1 MRRSVCRLT
10 AIAPGETITN
20 RLQFWGVNM
29 TSPAFSFSTQEIQS
43 GRLLYGAYFSRL
55 KVALNGARI
64 MLWVAIFAGA
74 FGGLLTGWSGIGPD
88 IRSLGLKAGL
98 VWGLAGVVVVQLM
111 RFADSRLLNCQSGL
125 IKSAQEAQ
133 SVTSGDPGLYK
144 IYVDLHWQEWVRQ
157 AFCRTSM
164 LLILAG
170 FVLVACGAGINAIRG
185 VSSLFRQGDVA
196 GWLIWYFTT
205 GLLLQSV
212 KYGVQKL
219 FSLHEAI
226 QERLDPRLE
235 VEKVKGLQEHRWR
248 EVVARCVENQACR
261 QGEGRYYENIST
273 IGGDNSGSKKMIQGE
288 KVVRS
293 VR

>member
-1 MRRSVCRLT
+1 M
-10 AIAPGETITN
+10 AN
-20 RLQFWGVNM
+20 RLQHWGVDM
-29 TSPAFSFSTQEIQS
+29 TPPTFSFSAQEIQS
-43 GRLLYGAYFSRL
+43 GSLLYGAYFSRL
-55 KVALNGARI
+55 KVALSGARI
-64 MLWVAIFAGA
+64 LLWVAIFAGA
-74 FGGLLTGWSGIGPD
+74 FGGLLTRWSGIGPD

-111 RFADSRLLNCQSGL
+111 RFADSRLASCQSSL
-125 IKSAQEAQ
+125 TKSAQEAQ

-144 IYVDLHWQEWVRQ
+144 VYVDLHWQEWVRQ

-170 FVLVACGAGINAIRG
+170 FVLVACGAGVNAIRG

-219 FSLHEAI
+219 FSLHAAI
-226 QERLDPRLE
+226 QERLDPKLE

-248 EVVARCVENQACR
+248 EVVARFVENQSHR
-261 QGEGRYYENIST
+261 QGVMKCYENIST
-273 IGGDNSGSKKMIQGE
+273 IGGDNSGGKKMMQGE
-288 KVVRS
+288 KIVQS
-293 VR
+293 VGK